1 MIPLGI
7 YRTEKVSFRQLDP
20 TYKDVSSDFSEE
32 SSEESEENPKIMLIG
47 DKDGFGISGVI
58 NKNQNGG
65 ESLGKKKTIIK
76 RETNIDGADDETKK
90 EIKYVI
96 SNPDKDV
103 RLKENDVVFVL
114 A

>member
-7 YRTEKVSFRQLDP
+7 YRTEKVSFKQLDP
-20 TYKDVSSDFSEE
+20 NYKASNSDLSEE
-32 SSEESEENPKIMLIG
+32 ASIEDEDPKLMLMDDKNELGTAGITKGTSEGLYRKKSNHKRE
-47 DKDGFGISGVI
+47 KDGDSG
-58 NKNQNGG
+58 
-65 ESLGKKKTIIK
+65 
-76 RETNIDGADDETKK
+76 DDDSKK

-96 SNPDKDV
+96 SNPDKDL